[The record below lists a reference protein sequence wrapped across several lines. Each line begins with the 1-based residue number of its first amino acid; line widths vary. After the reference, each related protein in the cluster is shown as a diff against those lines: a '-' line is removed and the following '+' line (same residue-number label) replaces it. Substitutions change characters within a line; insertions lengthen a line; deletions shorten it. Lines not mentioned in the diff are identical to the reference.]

1 MESQVSMAA
10 PRDPDPGFAG
20 GTLLEV
26 G

>member
-1 MESQVSMAA
+1 MESQVPMAA